1 MMNTLVVLL
10 PQLLRYVGWMSKE
23 EQGVRMC
30 TVIFPYG
37 VLSSTDHIYC
47 HSQLNPITLLFTPL
61 PLPSIPFL
69 CTPLPLLS
77 LSYSYASL
85 YVHCSIPFDL
95 PPSSH
100 LPCYL
105 LHTLLSFYSL
115 PPLSL
120 QFPLSPPPIPPFL
133 PPTHHSC
140 SLHLCSI
147 GLLLCIIFYSY
158 AIIGMEIFHGTV
170 REGCCRR

>member
-10 PQLLRYVGWMSKE
+10 PQLLRYVGWMGKE

-30 TVIFPYG
+30 TVIFLYG
-37 VLSSTDHIYC
+37 VLSTTDHIYC
-47 HSQLNPITLLFTPL
+47 HSQLTPITLLF
-61 PLPSIPFL
+61 
-69 CTPLPLLS
+69 TPLPLLS

-105 LHTLLSFYSL
+105 LHTLFSYSL
-115 PPLSL
+115 PPLSPP
-120 QFPLSPPPIPPFL
+120 FPLSPPPVPPFL
-133 PPTHHSC
+133 PPTHYSC